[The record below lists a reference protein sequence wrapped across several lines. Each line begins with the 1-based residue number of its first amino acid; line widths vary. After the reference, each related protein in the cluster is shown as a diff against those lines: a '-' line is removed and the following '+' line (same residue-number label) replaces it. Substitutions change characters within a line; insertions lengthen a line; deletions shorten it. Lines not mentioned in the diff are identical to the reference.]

1 MFLYV
6 IVNTTAVAYCDFEQ
20 LVCFCLLL
28 DGWADK
34 VERSRDNTPFLP
46 GDDVGRRTEVLWK
59 LEHSNSPRD
68 YVNYMLIIH
77 YFQWL
82 FGREMDIPRY
92 SSMPGVMLQMLNTVV

>member
-1 MFLYV
+1 MMFLYV

-46 GDDVGRRTEVLWK
+46 GDDVGRRTEVL
-59 LEHSNSPRD
+59 
-68 YVNYMLIIH
+68 
-77 YFQWL
+77 
-82 FGREMDIPRY
+82 
-92 SSMPGVMLQMLNTVV
+92 